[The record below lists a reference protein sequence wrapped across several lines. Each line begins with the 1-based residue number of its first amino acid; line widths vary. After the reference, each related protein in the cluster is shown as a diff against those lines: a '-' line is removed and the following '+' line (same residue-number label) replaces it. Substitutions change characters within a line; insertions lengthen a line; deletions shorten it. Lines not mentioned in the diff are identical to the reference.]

1 MRSWISHINTCQQ
14 QNNKKHRLYQI
25 QSYVLFT
32 HIWYKLGYNHT
43 NKMLAASHNRFLT
56 LIQFPTRTR
65 QSTPLYP
72 AEEPCFSYQP
82 LNTSEVS
89 QCTVKAYTHIYTPA
103 RAHTYI
109 KYKPLFS
116 HRLNVY
122 LTLSMCYL
130 YTRVH
135 TRAHTHTH
143 TLFHIYIVAI
153 WKLHPDDCL
162 SLAFQVTH
170 TVM

>member
-1 MRSWISHINTCQQ
+1 MLPGAQIRQGLALWGPESVTLTLV
-14 QNNKKHRLYQI
+14 NNKITRSTDFTEFSHTCCSLIFGTTLGTII
-25 QSYVLFT
+25 QTKCWLPQT
-32 HIWYKLGYNHT
+32 
-43 NKMLAASHNRFLT
+43 AEHNTFLT

-72 AEEPCFSYQP
+72 AEEPWISYEP

-89 QCTVKAYTHIYTPA
+89 QCTVKVYTHIYTPA

-135 TRAHTHTH
+135 ARTYTHTH
-143 TLFHIYIVAI
+143 YFTFI
-153 WKLHPDDCL
+153 
-162 SLAFQVTH
+162 S
-170 TVM
+170 